1 MGQKSEF
8 VSKYLLKP
16 IIRNVLK
23 PGLRSADRQFFA
35 NNKLQAQLE
44 DKLIQAGLRREAN
57 KSQAFV
63 DKYVGSQ
70 IARFAKG
77 SPEKTVERVAQYKKF
92 RKTFPK
98 LREAYTEKIEPNA
111 SNQEV
116 NKALANMGRSSAFA
130 DGENAILGSNI
141 TQKELAKL
149 DKYASRVA
157 DSKLAQEQQ
166 AAQNYY
172 NEVLGRY
179 NRMVARKQPLN
190 RAKMWINENPKM
202 VTGALIGGSIPL
214 SAGVLYKIATEPQEK
229 QSKQQPEQQYN
240 KWIPV
245 QGSEFYQNGDK
256 YIYSTNNN
264 TYDDYLQDSD
274 GTIYSRSGEV
284 LGNVVDPIAL
294 SSSGYNNIFDYNAAQ
309 AGIDPSQV
317 AQLQQELGITADG
330 KFGAQTQLAL
340 QEASKNWAKQF
351 DPNSLVAIYQRNHLF
366 S

>member
-1 MGQKSEF
+1 MGNKSGF
-8 VSKYLLKP
+8 LG
-16 IIRNVLK
+16 NVLRPVIKSVFK
-23 PGLRSADRQFFA
+23 PGLRSVDRQIFA

-44 DKLIQAGLRREAN
+44 NKLIQAGLRREAN
-57 KSQAFV
+57 KTQALV

-70 IARFAKG
+70 IAGLAKG
-77 SPEKTVERVAQYKKF
+77 SPEQTAKRVAQYKEF
-92 RKTFPK
+92 RKTLPK
-98 LREAYTEKIEPNA
+98 LREAYSEKIEPNA
-111 SNQEV
+111 SNQEI
-116 NKALANMGRSSAFA
+116 NRALANIGRSSAFA
-130 DGENAILGSNI
+130 DGENAIIGRNI

-157 DSKLAQEQQ
+157 DRKLAQEQQ
-166 AAQNYY
+166 MAQNYY
-172 NEVLGRY
+172 DEVLGRY

-202 VTGALIGGSIPL
+202 VAGALIGGSIPL
-214 SAGVLYKIATEPQEK
+214 GASMLYKIATEPQEQ
-229 QSKQQPEQQYN
+229 QSKQQSKQQQN
-240 KWIPV
+240 KWTPV

-256 YIYSTNNN
+256 YIYSTNNH

-284 LGNVVDPIAL
+284 LGNIADPIAL

-317 AQLQQELGITADG
+317 AKLQQELGINADG

-340 QEASKNWAKQF
+340 QEASKNWARQF